1 MMRFCAPL
9 LLFFSSLLADSLL
22 AQQASPTFR
31 IKADFI
37 KVPVTVFDSRGK
49 LINTLTRDDFRLL
62 DEGRERPIENFVLDK
77 APIHVVLLL
86 DVSGSL
92 QEEIKEIRQA
102 AIRFASAFGPEDR
115 IAILSFA
122 DKITVLQPWTN
133 RQKRIR
139 KSLKKL
145 KPGYRTALWDALMQT
160 SSKMLEQASGRKVI
174 ILLTDGLD
182 NESYANYDDVI
193 EDLVSSGVSLYIVS
207 RTRLVL
213 PKVAESNRVRF
224 LNQVMKQVLKEDKN
238 FVDVYFREKE
248 TSMKHLAES
257 TGGRVFFPERL
268 VELRSSYA
276 QVARELKNQYI
287 LTFAPPSV
295 SDKRFRR
302 IEVVCNQETS
312 RIFHRRQ
319 YNWQSAGQ

>member
-1 MMRFCAPL
+1 MRSCAVL
-9 LLFFSSLLADSLL
+9 LLLSSSWLADSLT
-22 AQQASPTFR
+22 AQQPSPTFR
-31 IKADFI
+31 IKANFI
-37 KVPVTVFDSRGK
+37 KVPVTVFDNRGK
-49 LINTLTRDDFRLL
+49 LINTLTRDNFRLL
-62 DEGRERPIENFVLDK
+62 DEGRERPIENFLLDQ

-86 DVSGSL
+86 DVSGSV

-102 AIRFASAFGPEDR
+102 AIRFASAFDREDR
-115 IAILSFA
+115 IAIISFA
-122 DKITVLQPWTN
+122 DKVEVLQPWTN

-160 SSKMLEQASGRKVI
+160 SSRMLERASGRKVI

-193 EDLVSSGVSLYIVS
+193 ENLVSSDISLYIVS

-213 PKVAESNRVRF
+213 PKVAESNRVQF
-224 LNQVMKQVLKEDKN
+224 LNRVMKQVLKEDKN

-248 TSMKHLAES
+248 TSMNHLAES

-268 VELRSSYA
+268 VELRSSYG
-276 QVARELKNQYI
+276 QVARELKNQYV
-287 LTFAPPSV
+287 LTFVPPSV

-302 IEVVCNQETS
+302 IEVVCNEETG

-319 YNWQSAGQ
+319 YNWQPTGQ

>member
-1 MMRFCAPL
+1 MRFCAL
-9 LLFFSSLLADSLL
+9 FLLFFHSLIGQGLL
-22 AQQASPTFR
+22 AQQPPPTFR

-37 KVPVTVFDSRGK
+37 KVPVTVFDHKGK

-77 APIHVVLLL
+77 APVHVVLLL
-86 DVSGSL
+86 DVSGSVR
-92 QEEIKEIRQA
+92 EEIKEIKQA
-102 AIRFASAFGPEDR
+102 AIRFASAFESEDR
-115 IAILSFA
+115 IAIISFA
-122 DKITVLQPWTN
+122 DKIEVLQPWTN

-193 EDLVSSGVSLYIVS
+193 ENLVSSGISLYIVS

-213 PKVAESNRVRF
+213 PKVAESSRVRF
-224 LNQVMKQVLKEDKN
+224 LNRVMKQVLKEDKN

-248 TSMKHLAES
+248 TSMNHLAES

-276 QVARELKNQYI
+276 QVARELKNQYV
-287 LTFAPPSV
+287 LTFAPPSA

-302 IEVVCNQETS
+302 IEVICSEATG
-312 RIFHRRQ
+312 RIFHRLQ
-319 YNWQSAGQ
+319 YSWQPGQ